1 MCRRCRPVGHFLQ
14 PGVEFGLPLVP
25 YFRRRECQHGL
36 LQSLATAALRLASR
50 VFSPFARR
58 FRHAKMMCVLDSP
71 ALPAALAAR
80 SKHHLNYDG
89 KVEEENIGGITSS
102 YVYSVVALKLTNHVL
117 LQ

>member
-1 MCRRCRPVGHFLQ
+1 
-14 PGVEFGLPLVP
+14 
-25 YFRRRECQHGL
+25 
-36 LQSLATAALRLASR
+36 
-50 VFSPFARR
+50 
-58 FRHAKMMCVLDSP
+58 MMCVLDSP